1 MANSRKLSLQ
11 EEIERDVQKI
21 EKEIAEHQ
29 ELEQIQVTEAL
40 DAAILSKI
48 KEYEKEKAEEEEI
61 LKLPEKKVVYH
72 KKKKIRWFFI
82 LAAVFVLVLGAGVTS
97 VGSKSYWKELLDVFV
112 GDGGSAKVINVEDMD
127 KQKTEDIEEV
137 FVYQEIKEKL
147 GITPVEFRYKPEL
160 MVLKKYEIDEK
171 LRVARLLFEY
181 NDLHMRYTIYASDED
196 SSWTEKDED
205 LKIKEDM
212 LNVSG
217 IKIYVAEIQK
227 PNQTEIRRA
236 AQFEY
241 QGVYYELKGVLDEA
255 EFNKILENLYFL

>member
-21 EKEIAEHQ
+21 EKEIAEHP
-29 ELEQIQVTEAL
+29 ELEQIQVTETL

-82 LAAVFVLVLGAGVTS
+82 LAAVLVLVLGVGMTS

-112 GDGGSAKVINVEDMD
+112 GDEGSAKVINVEDMD
-127 KQKTEDIEEV
+127 KQKTEDIDELK
-137 FVYQEIKEKL
+137 VYQEIYDKL
-147 GITPVEFRYKPEL
+147 GINPVRIRYKPEMMEL
-160 MVLKKYEIDEK
+160 DNYEIDETLK
-171 LRVARLLFEY
+171 IARLSY
-181 NDLHMRYTIYASDED
+181 KYDSVYVRYTIYANNED

-205 LKIKEDM
+205 LKIKEEIIEVS
-212 LNVSG
+212 NV
-217 IKIYVAEIQK
+217 KIYITTLQK
-227 PNQTEIRRA
+227 PNQTEIRRVA
-236 AQFEY
+236 RFEY
-241 QGVYYELKGVLDEA
+241 QGIHYELKGVIDEV
-255 EFNKILENLYFL
+255 EFKKVLENLYFL

>member
-21 EKEIAEHQ
+21 EKEIAEHP

-82 LAAVFVLVLGAGVTS
+82 LAAVFVLVLGVGMTS
-97 VGSKSYWKELLDVFV
+97 VGSKSYWKELLDVFR
-112 GDGGSAKVINVEDMD
+112 GEETAKIIDVEDME
-127 KQKTEDIEEV
+127 KKETEDIDEV

-147 GITPVEFRYKPEL
+147 GIMPVELLYKPE
-160 MVLKKYEIDEK
+160 MMELKSYEVNEQLK
-171 LRVARLLFEY
+171 LARLFFAYEKEY
-181 NDLHMRYTIYASDED
+181 IMYTFYASNED
-196 SSWTEKDED
+196 SSWIEKDED
-205 LKIKEDM
+205 KKIGEYNLKVN
-212 LNVSG
+212 NVQ
-217 IKIYVAEIQK
+217 IQVEEIQK
-227 PNQTEIRRA
+227 PKQKEASRIA
-236 AQFEY
+236 KFEY
-241 QGVYYELKGVLDEA
+241 QGVCYELKGQLEKE
-255 EFNKILENLYFL
+255 EFDKILENLYFW

>member
-21 EKEIAEHQ
+21 EKEIAEHP

-82 LAAVFVLVLGAGVTS
+82 LAAVFVLVLGVGMTS
-97 VGSKSYWKELLDVFV
+97 VGSKSYWKELLDVFR
-112 GDGGSAKVINVEDMD
+112 GEETTKIIDVEDME
-127 KQKTEDIEEV
+127 KKETEDIDEV

-160 MVLKKYEIDEK
+160 MVLKKYEIDEN

-196 SSWTEKDED
+196 SSWTEKEEDEKVGEYV
-205 LKIKEDM
+205 LFKENIEIKVE
-212 LNVSG
+212 
-217 IKIYVAEIQK
+217 EIQK
-227 PNQTEIRRA
+227 PKQQQNTRIAR
-236 AQFEY
+236 FEY
-241 QGVYYELKGVLDEA
+241 QGIHYELKGEMKRE
-255 EFNKILENLYFL
+255 EFDKILENLFFL

>member
-21 EKEIAEHQ
+21 EKEIAEHP

-82 LAAVFVLVLGAGVTS
+82 LAAVFLLVLGVEMTS
-97 VGSKSYWKELLDVFV
+97 VGSKSYWKELLDVFR
-112 GDGGSAKVINVEDMD
+112 GEETAKIIDVEDME
-127 KQKTEDIEEV
+127 KKETKDIEEV

-147 GITPVEFRYKPEL
+147 GITPVELLYKPDK
-160 MVLKKYEIDEK
+160 MVLKDYEIDEQLK
-171 LRVARLLFEY
+171 LARLFFEY
-181 NDLHMRYTIYASDED
+181 KNVYIMYTFYASDED
-196 SSWTEKDED
+196 SSWIEKDED
-205 LKIKEDM
+205 KKIGEYSLTVSNVQIGVKE
-212 LNVSG
+212 V
-217 IKIYVAEIQK
+217 QK
-227 PNQTEIRRA
+227 PKQKEPSRIA
-236 AQFEY
+236 KFEY
-241 QGVYYELKGVLDEA
+241 QGVCYELKGQLGKE
-255 EFNKILENLYFL
+255 EFDKILENLYFW

>member
-21 EKEIAEHQ
+21 EKEIAEHP

-82 LAAVFVLVLGAGVTS
+82 LAAVFVLVLGVGMTS
-97 VGSKSYWKELLDVFV
+97 VGSKSYWKVLLDVFR
-112 GDGGSAKVINVEDMD
+112 GEETAKIIDVEDME
-127 KQKTEDIEEV
+127 KKETEDIDEV

-147 GITPVEFRYKPEL
+147 GIEPVRIRYKPKMMEL
-160 MVLKKYEIDEK
+160 KSYEIDEQLK
-171 LRVARLLFEY
+171 LARLFFEY
-181 NDLHMRYTIYASDED
+181 ENEYIMYTFYASNED
-196 SSWTEKDED
+196 SSWIEKDED
-205 LKIKEDM
+205 KKIGEYNLKVN
-212 LNVSG
+212 NVQ
-217 IKIYVAEIQK
+217 IQVEEVQK
-227 PNQTEIRRA
+227 PKQKEASRIA
-236 AQFEY
+236 KFEY
-241 QGVYYELKGVLDEA
+241 QGGCYELKGQLGKE
-255 EFNKILENLYFL
+255 EFNKILENLYFW

>member
-21 EKEIAEHQ
+21 EKEIAEHP
-29 ELEQIQVTEAL
+29 ELEQIQVTETL

-82 LAAVFVLVLGAGVTS
+82 LAAVLVLVLGVGMTS

-112 GDGGSAKVINVEDMD
+112 GDEGSAKVINVEDMD
-127 KQKTEDIEEV
+127 KQKTEDIDELK
-137 FVYQEIKEKL
+137 VYQEIYDKL
-147 GITPVEFRYKPEL
+147 GINPVRIRYKPKL
-160 MVLKKYEIDEK
+160 MVLEKYQIDEILK
-171 LRVARLLFEY
+171 MARFSYKY
-181 NDLHMRYTIYASDED
+181 NNKYIRYTIYASNED

-205 LKIKEDM
+205 KEVGAYMLVKEGVKIVIER
-212 LNVSG
+212 
-217 IKIYVAEIQK
+217 IQK
-227 PNQTEIRRA
+227 PNQKEETLIAR
-236 AQFEY
+236 FEY
-241 QGVYYELKGVLDEA
+241 QGVHYELKGEMQQE
-255 EFNKILENLYFL
+255 EFNKILEDLYFL

>member
-21 EKEIAEHQ
+21 EKEIAEHP

-97 VGSKSYWKELLDVFV
+97 VGSKSYWKELLDVFR
-112 GDGGSAKVINVEDMD
+112 GEETAKIIDVEDME
-127 KQKTEDIEEV
+127 KKETEDIEEV

-147 GITPVEFRYKPEL
+147 GITPVELLYKPE
-160 MVLKKYEIDEK
+160 MMELKSYEVNEQLK
-171 LRVARLLFEY
+171 LARLFFEY
-181 NDLHMRYTIYASDED
+181 EKEYIMYTFYASNED
-196 SSWTEKDED
+196 SSWIEKDED
-205 LKIKEDM
+205 KKIGEYNLKVN
-212 LNVSG
+212 NVQ
-217 IKIYVAEIQK
+217 IQVEEIQK
-227 PNQTEIRRA
+227 PKQEEASRIA
-236 AQFEY
+236 KFEY
-241 QGVYYELKGVLDEA
+241 QGGCYELKGQLEKE
-255 EFNKILENLYFL
+255 EFDKILENLYFW

>member
-21 EKEIAEHQ
+21 EKEIAEHP

-97 VGSKSYWKELLDVFV
+97 VGSKSYWKELLDVFR
-112 GDGGSAKVINVEDMD
+112 GEETAKIIDVEDME
-127 KQKTEDIEEV
+127 KKETEDIEEV

-147 GITPVEFRYKPEL
+147 GITPVELLYKPE
-160 MVLKKYEIDEK
+160 MMELKSYEVNEQLK
-171 LRVARLLFEY
+171 LARLFFEY
-181 NDLHMRYTIYASDED
+181 EKEYIMYTFYASNED
-196 SSWTEKDED
+196 SSWIEKDED
-205 LKIKEDM
+205 KKIGEYNLKVN
-212 LNVSG
+212 NVQ
-217 IKIYVAEIQK
+217 IQVEEIQK
-227 PNQTEIRRA
+227 PKQEEASRIA
-236 AQFEY
+236 KFEY
-241 QGVYYELKGVLDEA
+241 QGGVL
-255 EFNKILENLYFL
+255 

>member
-82 LAAVFVLVLGAGVTS
+82 LAAVFVLVLGAGMTS
-97 VGSKSYWKELLDVFV
+97 VGSKSYWKELLDVFR
-112 GDGGSAKVINVEDMD
+112 GEETAKIIDVEDME
-127 KQKTEDIEEV
+127 KKETEDIDEV

-147 GITPVEFRYKPEL
+147 GIEPVRIRYKPE
-160 MVLKKYEIDEK
+160 MMELKSYEIDEQLK
-171 LRVARLLFEY
+171 LARLFFEY
-181 NDLHMRYTIYASDED
+181 EKEYIMYTFYASNED
-196 SSWTEKDED
+196 SSWIEKDED
-205 LKIKEDM
+205 KKIGEYNLKVN
-212 LNVSG
+212 NVQ
-217 IKIYVAEIQK
+217 IQVEEVQK
-227 PNQTEIRRA
+227 PKQKEASRIA
-236 AQFEY
+236 KFEY
-241 QGVYYELKGVLDEA
+241 QGVCYELKGQLGKE
-255 EFNKILENLYFL
+255 EFDKILENLYFW

>member
-82 LAAVFVLVLGAGVTS
+82 LAAVFVLVLGVGMTS
-97 VGSKSYWKELLDVFV
+97 VGSKPYWKELLDVFV

-127 KQKTEDIEEV
+127 KQKTEDIDEV

-160 MVLKKYEIDEK
+160 MVLKKYEIDEQLK
-171 LRVARLLFEY
+171 LARLFFAYEKEY
-181 NDLHMRYTIYASDED
+181 IMYTFYASNED
-196 SSWTEKDED
+196 SSWIEKDED
-205 LKIKEDM
+205 KRIGEYSLKVN
-212 LNVSG
+212 NVQ
-217 IKIYVAEIQK
+217 IQVEEVQK
-227 PNQTEIRRA
+227 PKQEEMSRIA
-236 AQFEY
+236 KFEY
-241 QGVYYELKGVLDEA
+241 QGVCYELKGQLGKE
-255 EFNKILENLYFL
+255 EFDKILENLYFW

>member
-21 EKEIAEHQ
+21 EKEIAEHP

-82 LAAVFVLVLGAGVTS
+82 LAAVFVLVLGVGMTS

-127 KQKTEDIEEV
+127 KQKTEDIDEL
-137 FVYQEIKEKL
+137 FLYQEIKEKL
-147 GITPVEFRYKPEL
+147 GIAPVEFRYKP
-160 MVLKKYEIDEK
+160 KKMNIVDYEIDEQ
-171 LRVARLLFEY
+171 LRLVRLFFEY
-181 NDLHMRYTIYASDED
+181 KSKHVMYTIYASEKD
-196 SSWTEKDED
+196 SSWIEKDED
-205 LKIKEDM
+205 KKVGEYILVKDKVEIQVD
-212 LNVSG
+212 
-217 IKIYVAEIQK
+217 EIQK
-227 PNQTEIRRA
+227 PNQEEISRIA
-236 AQFEY
+236 KFEY
-241 QGVYYELKGVLDEA
+241 QGVQYELKGAMEKE
-255 EFNKILENLYFL
+255 EFDKILENLYFW

>member
-21 EKEIAEHQ
+21 EKEIAEHP
-29 ELEQIQVTEAL
+29 ELEQIQVTETL

-82 LAAVFVLVLGAGVTS
+82 LAAVLVLVLGVGMTS
-97 VGSKSYWKELLDVFV
+97 VGSKSYWKELLDVFR
-112 GDGGSAKVINVEDMD
+112 GEETAKIIDVEDME
-127 KQKTEDIEEV
+127 KKETEDIDEV

-147 GITPVEFRYKPEL
+147 GITPVEFLYKPEMMEL
-160 MVLKKYEIDEK
+160 DNYEIDEILK
-171 LRVARLLFEY
+171 MARLLYTY
-181 NDLHMRYTIYASDED
+181 NEGHMRLTIYASNED

-205 LKIKEDM
+205 DKVEEYLLVK
-212 LNVSG
+212 NG
-217 IKIYVAEIQK
+217 IEISIEEIHK
-227 PNQTEIRRA
+227 PKQQQNTRIAR
-236 AQFEY
+236 FEY
-241 QGVYYELKGVLDEA
+241 QGIHYELKGEMKRE
-255 EFNKILENLYFL
+255 EFDKILENLYFL

>member
-21 EKEIAEHQ
+21 EKEIAEHP

-82 LAAVFVLVLGAGVTS
+82 LAAVFVLVLGVGMTS
-97 VGSKSYWKELLDVFV
+97 VGSKSYWKVLLDVFV

-127 KQKTEDIEEV
+127 KQKTEDIDEV

-147 GITPVEFRYKPEL
+147 GITPVELLYKPKMMEL
-160 MVLKKYEIDEK
+160 EQYNIDEILK
-171 LRVARLLFEY
+171 IARLSFEY
-181 NDLHMRYTIYASDED
+181 EDIHLRYTIYASEED
-196 SSWTEKDED
+196 SSWAEKDED
-205 LKIKEDM
+205 LKIKED
-212 LNVSG
+212 LIEVSG
-217 IKIYVAEIQK
+217 VKIYIIELQK
-227 PNQTEIRRA
+227 PEQTEIRRV

-241 QGVYYELKGVLDEA
+241 QGVHYELKGVLDEA

>member
-21 EKEIAEHQ
+21 EKEIAEHP

-61 LKLPEKKVVYH
+61 LKLPEKKVIYH

-82 LAAVFVLVLGAGVTS
+82 LAAVFVLVLGVGMTS
-97 VGSKSYWKELLDVFV
+97 VGSKSYWKVLLDVFR
-112 GDGGSAKVINVEDMD
+112 GEETAKIIDVEDME
-127 KQKTEDIEEV
+127 KKETEDIDEV

-147 GITPVEFRYKPEL
+147 GITPVRIRYKPEL
-160 MVLKKYEIDEK
+160 MVLKEYEIDEN
-171 LRVARLLFEY
+171 LRMARLLFK
-181 NDLHMRYTIYASDED
+181 NDDLHMRYTIYASDED

-205 LKIKEDM
+205 LKIKEDV

-241 QGVYYELKGVLDEA
+241 QGVHYELKGVLDEA

>member
-21 EKEIAEHQ
+21 EKEIAEHP

-82 LAAVFVLVLGAGVTS
+82 LAAVFVLVLGVEMTS
-97 VGSKSYWKELLDVFV
+97 VGSKSYWKELLDVFR
-112 GDGGSAKVINVEDMD
+112 GEETAKIIDVEDME
-127 KQKTEDIEEV
+127 KKETEDIDEV

-147 GITPVEFRYKPEL
+147 GITPVRIRYKPEL
-160 MVLKKYEIDEK
+160 MVLKEYEIDEN
-171 LRVARLLFEY
+171 LRMARLLFEY
-181 NDLHMRYTIYASDED
+181 DDLHMRYTIYASDED
-196 SSWTEKDED
+196 SSWTEKEEDEKVGEYV
-205 LKIKEDM
+205 LFKENIEIKVE
-212 LNVSG
+212 
-217 IKIYVAEIQK
+217 EIQK
-227 PNQTEIRRA
+227 PKQQQNTRIAR
-236 AQFEY
+236 FEY
-241 QGVYYELKGVLDEA
+241 QGIHYELKGEMKRE
-255 EFNKILENLYFL
+255 EFDKILENLYFL

>member
-21 EKEIAEHQ
+21 EKEIAEHP

-82 LAAVFVLVLGAGVTS
+82 LAAVFVLVLGAGMTS
-97 VGSKSYWKELLDVFV
+97 VGSKSYWKELLDVFR
-112 GDGGSAKVINVEDMD
+112 GEETAKIIDVEDME
-127 KQKTEDIEEV
+127 KKETEDIDEV

-171 LRVARLLFEY
+171 LKLARLFFEY
-181 NDLHMRYTIYASDED
+181 EKKYIMYTFYASNED
-196 SSWTEKDED
+196 SSWIEKDED
-205 LKIKEDM
+205 KKIGEYSLKVN
-212 LNVSG
+212 NVQ
-217 IKIYVAEIQK
+217 IQVEEVQK
-227 PNQTEIRRA
+227 PKQKEVSRIA
-236 AQFEY
+236 KFEY
-241 QGVYYELKGVLDEA
+241 QGVCYELKGQLGKE
-255 EFNKILENLYFL
+255 EFDKILENLYFW

>member
-21 EKEIAEHQ
+21 EKEIEEHP
-29 ELEQIQVTEAL
+29 ELEQIQVTETL

-82 LAAVFVLVLGAGVTS
+82 LAAVLVLVLGVGMTS

-112 GDGGSAKVINVEDMD
+112 GDEGSAKVINVEDMD
-127 KQKTEDIEEV
+127 KQKTEDIDEV

-147 GITPVEFRYKPEL
+147 GITPVEFMYKPDKML
-160 MVLKKYEIDEK
+160 LKEYEINNALK
-171 LRVARLLFEY
+171 MARLSFEY
-181 NDLHMRYTIYASDED
+181 GDVHLRYTIYASDED

-205 LKIKEDM
+205 LKIKEDIIE
-212 LNVSG
+212 VSG
-217 IKIYVAEIQK
+217 VKIYMAEIQK
-227 PNQTEIRRA
+227 PKQTEIRRA
-236 AQFEY
+236 ARFEY
-241 QGVYYELKGVLDEA
+241 QGIHYELKGVLDET
-255 EFNKILENLYFL
+255 EFIKILENIYFL

>member
-21 EKEIAEHQ
+21 EKEIAEHP

-82 LAAVFVLVLGAGVTS
+82 LAAVFVLVLGVGMTS

-127 KQKTEDIEEV
+127 KQKTEDIDELK
-137 FVYQEIKEKL
+137 VYKEINDKL
-147 GITPVEFRYKPEL
+147 GFNPVYLSYTPEFMEL
-160 MVLKKYEIDEK
+160 EKYEIDER
-171 LRVARLLFEY
+171 LRVARLFFKFGEI
-181 NDLHMRYTIYASDED
+181 HVMYTLYASETD
-196 SSWTEKDED
+196 SSWIEKEED
-205 LKIKEDM
+205 KKVGEYILTKDSVE
-212 LNVSG
+212 LQVE
-217 IKIYVAEIQK
+217 EIQK
-227 PNQTEIRRA
+227 PNQEEITRIA
-236 AQFEY
+236 KFEY
-241 QGVYYELKGVLDEA
+241 QGVCYELKGQLEKE
-255 EFNKILENLYFL
+255 EFDKILENLYFW

>member
-21 EKEIAEHQ
+21 EKEIAEHP

-82 LAAVFVLVLGAGVTS
+82 LAAVFVLVLGVGMTS
-97 VGSKSYWKELLDVFV
+97 VGSKSYWKELLDVFR
-112 GDGGSAKVINVEDMD
+112 GEETAKIIDVEDME
-127 KQKTEDIEEV
+127 KKETEDIDEV

-171 LRVARLLFEY
+171 LKLARLFFEY
-181 NDLHMRYTIYASDED
+181 EKKYIMYTFYASNED
-196 SSWTEKDED
+196 SSWIEKDED
-205 LKIKEDM
+205 KKIGEYSLKVN
-212 LNVSG
+212 NVQ
-217 IKIYVAEIQK
+217 IQVEEVQK
-227 PNQTEIRRA
+227 PKQKEVSRIA
-236 AQFEY
+236 KFEY
-241 QGVYYELKGVLDEA
+241 QGVCYELKGQLGKE
-255 EFNKILENLYFL
+255 EFDKILENLYFW

>member
-21 EKEIAEHQ
+21 EKEIAEHP

-82 LAAVFVLVLGAGVTS
+82 LAAVFVLVLGVGMTS
-97 VGSKSYWKELLDVFV
+97 VGSKSYWKELLDVFR
-112 GDGGSAKVINVEDMD
+112 GEETAKIIDVEDME
-127 KQKTEDIEEV
+127 KKETEDIDEV

-160 MVLKKYEIDEK
+160 MILKKYEIDEK
-171 LRVARLLFEY
+171 LKLARLFFEY
-181 NDLHMRYTIYASDED
+181 EKKYIMYTFYASNED
-196 SSWTEKDED
+196 SSWIEKDED
-205 LKIKEDM
+205 KKIGEYSLKVN
-212 LNVSG
+212 NVQ
-217 IKIYVAEIQK
+217 IQVEEVQK
-227 PNQTEIRRA
+227 PKQKEVSRIA
-236 AQFEY
+236 KFEY
-241 QGVYYELKGVLDEA
+241 QGVCYELKGQLGKE
-255 EFNKILENLYFL
+255 EFDKILENLYFW

>member
-21 EKEIAEHQ
+21 EKEIAEHP

-82 LAAVFVLVLGAGVTS
+82 LAAVFVLVLGVGMTS
-97 VGSKSYWKELLDVFV
+97 VGSKSYWKELLDVFR
-112 GDGGSAKVINVEDMD
+112 GEETAKIIDVEDME
-127 KQKTEDIEEV
+127 KKETEDIEEV

-147 GITPVEFRYKPEL
+147 GITPVRIRYKPEMMEL
-160 MVLKKYEIDEK
+160 DSYEINDS
-171 LRVARLLFEY
+171 LRMARLSYKY
-181 NDLHMRYTIYASDED
+181 NNIYMRYTIYASDKD
-196 SSWTEKDED
+196 SSWTEKEEDEKVGEYV
-205 LKIKEDM
+205 LFKENIEIKVE
-212 LNVSG
+212 
-217 IKIYVAEIQK
+217 EIQK
-227 PNQTEIRRA
+227 PKQQQNTRIAR
-236 AQFEY
+236 FEY
-241 QGVYYELKGVLDEA
+241 QGIHYELKGEMKRE
-255 EFNKILENLYFL
+255 EFDKILENLYFL

>member
-21 EKEIAEHQ
+21 EKEIAEHP
-29 ELEQIQVTEAL
+29 ELEQIQVTETL

-82 LAAVFVLVLGAGVTS
+82 LAAVLVLVLGVGMTS

-112 GDGGSAKVINVEDMD
+112 GDEGSAKVINVEDMD
-127 KQKTEDIEEV
+127 KQKTEDIDEV

-160 MVLKKYEIDEK
+160 MVLDNYEIDEILK
-171 LRVARLLFEY
+171 IARLSY
-181 NDLHMRYTIYASDED
+181 KYKSAYIRYTIYASNED

-205 LKIKEDM
+205 KEVETYM
-212 LNVSG
+212 LMKDG
-217 IKIYVAEIQK
+217 IKIEIKKVQK
-227 PNQTEIRRA
+227 PNQKQETSIAR
-236 AQFEY
+236 FEY
-241 QGVYYELKGVLDEA
+241 QGIHYELKGEMKQE
-255 EFNKILENLYFL
+255 EFDKIVEDLYFL

>member
-21 EKEIAEHQ
+21 EKEIAEHP

-82 LAAVFVLVLGAGVTS
+82 LAAVFVLVLGVGMTS
-97 VGSKSYWKELLDVFV
+97 VGSKSYWKELLDVFR
-112 GDGGSAKVINVEDMD
+112 GEETAKIIDVEDME
-127 KQKTEDIEEV
+127 KKETEDIDEV

-147 GITPVEFRYKPEL
+147 GITPVRIRYKPEL
-160 MVLKKYEIDEK
+160 MVLKEYEIDEN
-171 LRVARLLFEY
+171 LRMARLLFEY
-181 NDLHMRYTIYASDED
+181 DDLHMRYTIYASDED
-196 SSWTEKDED
+196 SSWTEKEEDEKVGEYV
-205 LKIKEDM
+205 LFKENIEIKVE
-212 LNVSG
+212 
-217 IKIYVAEIQK
+217 EIQK
-227 PNQTEIRRA
+227 PKQQQNTRIAR
-236 AQFEY
+236 FEY
-241 QGVYYELKGVLDEA
+241 QGIHYELKGEMKRE
-255 EFNKILENLYFL
+255 EFDKILENLYFL

>member
-21 EKEIAEHQ
+21 EKEIAEHP

-82 LAAVFVLVLGAGVTS
+82 LAAVFVLVLGVEMTS
-97 VGSKSYWKELLDVFV
+97 VGSKSYWKELLDVFR
-112 GDGGSAKVINVEDMD
+112 GEETAKIIDVENME
-127 KQKTEDIEEV
+127 KKETKDIDEV

-147 GITPVEFRYKPEL
+147 GITPVEFLYKPEMMEL
-160 MVLKKYEIDEK
+160 DSYEIDET
-171 LRVARLLFEY
+171 LQLARLSY
-181 NDLHMRYTIYASDED
+181 IYGKGHLRLTMYANNAD
-196 SSWTEKDED
+196 SSWAEKDED
-205 LKIKEDM
+205 LKIKEDVIEIS
-212 LNVSG
+212 NVS
-217 IKIYVAEIQK
+217 IHIIELQK
-227 PNQTEIRRA
+227 PNQTEIRRIA
-236 AQFEY
+236 RFEY
-241 QGVYYELKGVLDEA
+241 QGIHYELKGVLEEN
-255 EFNKILENLYFL
+255 EFIKILENLYFL

>member
-21 EKEIAEHQ
+21 EKEIAEHP

-82 LAAVFVLVLGAGVTS
+82 LAAVFVLVLGVGMTS
-97 VGSKSYWKELLDVFV
+97 VGSKSYWKVLLDVFV

-127 KQKTEDIEEV
+127 KQKTEDIDEV

-147 GITPVEFRYKPEL
+147 GIMPVELLYKPE
-160 MVLKKYEIDEK
+160 MMELKSYEVNEQLK
-171 LRVARLLFEY
+171 LARLFFAYEKEY
-181 NDLHMRYTIYASDED
+181 IMYTFYASNED
-196 SSWTEKDED
+196 SSWIEKDED
-205 LKIKEDM
+205 KKIGEYNLKVN
-212 LNVSG
+212 NVQ
-217 IKIYVAEIQK
+217 IQVEEIQK
-227 PNQTEIRRA
+227 PKQEEASRIA
-236 AQFEY
+236 KFEY
-241 QGVYYELKGVLDEA
+241 QGVCYELKGQLEKE
-255 EFNKILENLYFL
+255 EFDKILENLYFW

>member
-21 EKEIAEHQ
+21 EKEIAEHP

-82 LAAVFVLVLGAGVTS
+82 LAAVFVLVLGMEMTS
-97 VGSKSYWKELLDVFV
+97 VGSKSYWKELMDVFR
-112 GDGGSAKVINVEDMD
+112 GEETAKIIDVEDME
-127 KQKTEDIEEV
+127 KKETEDIDEV

-171 LRVARLLFEY
+171 LKLARLFFEY
-181 NDLHMRYTIYASDED
+181 EKKYIMYTFYASNED
-196 SSWTEKDED
+196 SSWIEKDED
-205 LKIKEDM
+205 KKIGEYSLKVN
-212 LNVSG
+212 NVQ
-217 IKIYVAEIQK
+217 IQVEEVQK
-227 PNQTEIRRA
+227 PKQKEVSRIA
-236 AQFEY
+236 KFEY
-241 QGVYYELKGVLDEA
+241 QGVCYELKGQLGKE
-255 EFNKILENLYFL
+255 EFDKILENLYFW

>member
-21 EKEIAEHQ
+21 EKEIAEHP

-82 LAAVFVLVLGAGVTS
+82 LAAVFVLVLGVGMTS
-97 VGSKSYWKELLDVFV
+97 VGSKSYWKELLDVFR
-112 GDGGSAKVINVEDMD
+112 GEETAKIIDVEDME
-127 KQKTEDIEEV
+127 KKETEDIDEV

-147 GITPVEFRYKPEL
+147 GIEPVRIRYKPE
-160 MVLKKYEIDEK
+160 MMELKKYNIDK
-171 LRVARLLFEY
+171 TLKIARLSFEY
-181 NDLHMRYTIYASDED
+181 KDVHMRYTIYASEED
-196 SSWTEKDED
+196 SSWTEKDGD
-205 LKIKEDM
+205 LKIKED
-212 LNVSG
+212 LIEVSG
-217 IKIYVAEIQK
+217 VKIYITELQK
-227 PNQTEIRRA
+227 PKQTEIRRS

-241 QGVYYELKGVLDEA
+241 QGVHYELKGVLDEA